1 MEKWSKRQELKFY
14 FCIRAPTFS
23 PHGFLLSKFAS
34 QIKLC
39 NLWWGSVA
47 SHRVPFS
54 GFHVPRSQVP
64 RPRLQSLRVPGCRL
78 PESRV
83 SGPDFGLCVERHL
96 VRGKFIWKRLC
107 GTSSHY
113 PLFAGTVYF
122 YLLYRVFLT
131 FSNKFCC
138 TNFKVSANQWW
149 SIHKWANHC
158 LEVIMRSL
166 QIINSLGSFISTFAL
181 LNPDIN
187 VGQGRRH
194 IIL

>member
-1 MEKWSKRQELKFY
+1 MGKFVNQVHFVEKWSKRQELKFY

-64 RPRLQSLRVPGCRL
+64 RPRLKSLRVPGCRL

-83 SGPDFGLCVERHL
+83 SGPDFGLCVEHHL
-96 VRGKFIWKRLC
+96 VSMRRA
-107 GTSSHY
+107 SS
-113 PLFAGTVYF
+113 G
-122 YLLYRVFLT
+122 YLLYRGFLAFFT
-131 FSNKFCC
+131 KFCR
-138 TNFKVSANQWW
+138 TNLRFPLASGRGSANEQTTVRKW
-149 SIHKWANHC
+149 SC
-158 LEVIMRSL
+158 E
-166 QIINSLGSFISTFAL
+166 TFELAT
-181 LNPDIN
+181 
-187 VGQGRRH
+187 H
-194 IIL
+194 